1 MARQMI
7 KRGKHKETAENHGKM
22 FKRGNRGET
31 LIETL
36 FALLVG
42 SVSLMILATMI
53 SMSARLIRISEANT
67 EDYTGYLNRMNDS
80 TVAGTEKGTAEIQFF
95 RSTDISDPDLDL
107 ESEPDANP
115 EPDKIPVTIKSFSG
129 GRGKLVIAYEK
140 ANSVELENLDE
151 LDNP

>member
-53 SMSARLIRISEANT
+53 SMSARLIHISEANAVIIYHSLG
-67 EDYTGYLNRMNDS
+67 EAKVSPSFFSLNVTFFGLRPPCTKYS
-80 TVAGTEKGTAEIQFF
+80 RTV
-95 RSTDISDPDLDL
+95 
-107 ESEPDANP
+107 
-115 EPDKIPVTIKSFSG
+115 V
-129 GRGKLVIAYEK
+129 
-140 ANSVELENLDE
+140 
-151 LDNP
+151 

>member
-115 EPDKIPVTIKSFSG
+115 EPDQIPVTIKSFTD
-129 GRGKLVIAYEK
+129 GRGELVIAYEK
-140 ANSVELENLDE
+140 DTSNSNELEN
-151 LDNP
+151 P